1 MKKIVGATFAFIV
14 WLLFRGRPEPLE
26 IPANLGGGKRT
37 AGADGRIFSR
47 SVGDG
52 SDLLLLPGFAG
63 NSQTW
68 EFITP
73 DLASDHRVHVVDLL
87 GHGLSDKPAS
97 ARYDGV
103 AHAGRLVEWLG
114 AHGLSNVVVVASSS
128 GCQTAVQFA
137 ADHQQFVRGLVLI
150 NPFLIARP
158 GIRFLLD
165 LARMFPMVAGFAI
178 RRIYA
183 QRWFTWLGKMLGHG
197 DPWRVTSG
205 DVDRQY
211 WPYGTPGF
219 FDALPAMLNG
229 IDPSMY
235 SSVVPRVKCPVLL
248 VWGARDRTARSESVV
263 RLAREFPHGEAV
275 ILENAGHMAQEEV
288 PDDLI
293 KQIRSFLKSIE
304 A

>member
-1 MKKIVGATFAFIV
+1 MKKIIGATFAFIV
-14 WLLFRGRPEPLE
+14 WLSFRGRPEPFE
-26 IPANLGGGKRT
+26 ITANLGGGQRT
-37 AGADGRIFSR
+37 TGTDGRIFSR

-52 SDLLLLPGFAG
+52 PDLLLLPGFTG

-73 DLASDHRVHVVDLL
+73 DLASDHRVHLVDLL

-97 ARYDGV
+97 ARYDGG
-103 AHAGRLVEWLG
+103 AHADRLVEWLG
-114 AHGLSNVVVVASSS
+114 VHGIRDIVVVANSA
-128 GCQTAVQFA
+128 GCQASVHLA
-137 ADHQQFVRGLVLI
+137 ADHHQHVRGLVLI
-150 NPFLIARP
+150 SPFLIAGP
-158 GIRFLLD
+158 SIQWLFA
-165 LARMFPMVAGFAI
+165 LARIFPMVAGFAI

-183 QRWFTWLGKMLGHG
+183 QRWFVWLGHMLGSR
-197 DPWRVTSG
+197 DPWRVTSA

-211 WPYGTPGF
+211 LPYGTPGF

-248 VWGARDRTARSESVV
+248 VWGAYDRTARLESVV
-263 RLAREFPHGEAV
+263 RLAREFPHGEALV
-275 ILENAGHMAQEEV
+275 LENGGHMAQEEI

-293 KQIRSFLKSIE
+293 KQIRPFLRSIE
-304 A
+304 P